1 MGYHTYKLIICIIC
15 LLLCFEWCCVEGL
28 AVIWDPYHPLFSCK
42 DPVVNVK
49 ETDLLKFVCPDK
61 DISSKPNAH
70 SSTLHEVAYL
80 LDYTKEQDYANCDAR
95 DHLSVLLN
103 CTAAYRT
110 TQHRITQNALSPDAP
125 SFTPGKT
132 YYVIATSF
140 QTSNN
145 INNLVGGSCNYSQDG
160 AHNLKLKIHVCD
172 GSDSSCSVCD
182 NEACLY
188 KDCGKSCG
196 NWTNGYTFKRDG
208 GCFSVEKRL
217 CNNTLL
223 GITNHEEQRE
233 VALDCYENCTTW
245 ELNNYFKK
253 NDLCYVSQLRYCNDS
268 VNKDW
273 NKVNYREFKLDCYTN
288 CTEWGT
294 SNHFKKNNLCFVT
307 QRRFCNDTF
316 TNQINKVEYHEI
328 QQDCYENCSTW
339 ELNNYFKKNDLCY
352 VSQLR
357 YCNDSGNKDWNKVNY
372 REFKLDCPKTCSAWE
387 QLNLYQKGDNCY
399 KDEIRSC
406 NISILES
413 FNNKEYRQSIFD
425 CKDNCTDLITSS
437 TFERIGSCF
446 LSTKK
451 TCVNEVLNIS
461 RTEYNETEVDCP
473 TIVIPTGAPNK
484 GDPGSDDEELYK
496 YMLIPVGA
504 VCLIIGVALG
514 CMGHRYQNVKNRC
527 KNNNV
532 SPEMNH
538 NNGRNRGGV
547 ANPSYTPDSVI
558 INDTPEMIR
567 NGGI

>member
-233 VALDCYENCTTW
+233 VALDCY
-245 ELNNYFKK
+245 
-253 NDLCYVSQLRYCNDS
+253 
-268 VNKDW
+268 
-273 NKVNYREFKLDCYTN
+273 TN
-288 CTEWGT
+288 CTEWVT
-294 SNHFKKNNLCFVT
+294 SNHFKKNDLCFAT

-328 QQDCYENCSTW
+328 QQ
-339 ELNNYFKKNDLCY
+339 
-352 VSQLR
+352 
-357 YCNDSGNKDWNKVNY
+357 
-372 REFKLDCPKTCSAWE
+372 DCPKTCSAWE

>member
-233 VALDCYENCTTW
+233 VALDC
-245 ELNNYFKK
+245 
-253 NDLCYVSQLRYCNDS
+253 
-268 VNKDW
+268 
-273 NKVNYREFKLDCYTN
+273 
-288 CTEWGT
+288 
-294 SNHFKKNNLCFVT
+294 
-307 QRRFCNDTF
+307 
-316 TNQINKVEYHEI
+316 
-328 QQDCYENCSTW
+328 
-339 ELNNYFKKNDLCY
+339 
-352 VSQLR
+352 
-357 YCNDSGNKDWNKVNY
+357 
-372 REFKLDCPKTCSAWE
+372 PKTCSAWE